1 MSSIRKQSI
10 ISSILVYIGFALG
23 FINTYLFT
31 REGSF
36 SESQYGLTGAFI
48 AIANVMYSFALLG
61 MQSYIYKFYPYY
73 NDNLP
78 RKQNDMITWALVV
91 SLIGFAL
98 VTIGGLALKDLV
110 IRKFGTN
117 SAELVQ
123 YYYWIFPF
131 GLGLTIYSVLEA
143 YAWQLKR
150 SVVTNY
156 LRELQFR
163 IFTTILIVLFLVGVI
178 KNFDVFIKLYSL
190 TYFLIAAILF
200 ILLWKK
206 RELFITFSFSRVSKK
221 FFKKIVTLAAFV
233 WSGNLIYNVA
243 NVFDTIILAAV
254 LPNGLAFA
262 GIFTL
267 AQNIAS
273 LVQAPQR
280 GIISASVAPLAQA
293 WKDKDMTRIRRIY
306 QRSSINMLVFSIGMF
321 ALITLNFIDGVET
334 FHLKSTYVQAL
345 PVFLFIGLMRI
356 LDMGTGLNS
365 QIIGTST
372 FWRFEFFTGMA
383 LLAMALPLNYYLTK
397 SLGVIGPAISNLIA
411 FTIYNSIRCI
421 FLYRKFGM
429 QPFTIKSLYT
439 VLLGAAGYLLT
450 YYLFKEKQGF
460 LWICIRSAVFVIIYA
475 TGIISLKLTAD
486 VEAVLLGFRDRI
498 YRKKKV
504 G

>member
-10 ISSILVYIGFALG
+10 ISSVLVYIGFALG
-23 FINTYLFT
+23 FLNTYLFT

-48 AIANVMYSFALLG
+48 AIANVMYSFAMLG
-61 MQSYIYKFYPYY
+61 MQSYIYKFFPYY
-73 NDNLP
+73 SDNLP
-78 RKQNDMITWALVV
+78 RKQNDMITWALLV

-98 VTIGGLALKDLV
+98 VMLGGIVFKQLV
-110 IRKFGTN
+110 IRKFGTT
-117 SAELVQ
+117 SPELVT

-150 SVVTNY
+150 SVFTNF

-163 IFTTILIVLFLVGVI
+163 IFTTVLIVLFLFGVI
-178 KNFDVFIKLYSL
+178 RNFDLFIKLYSF
-190 TYFLIAAILF
+190 TYFLIAGALF
-200 ILLWKK
+200 IVLWRK
-206 RELFITFSFSRVSKK
+206 RELFITFSISRVSKK
-221 FFKKIVTLAAFV
+221 FFKKIITLAAFV

-273 LVQAPQR
+273 LIQAPQR
-280 GIISASVAPLAQA
+280 GIISASIAPLAKA
-293 WKDKDMTRIRRIY
+293 WKDKDMEKIRVVY

-321 ALITLNFIDGVET
+321 ALITLNFTDGVET
-334 FHLKSTYVQAL
+334 FQLKSTYVQAL

-372 FWRFEFFTGMA
+372 FWRFEFFTGIV

-411 FTIYNSIRCI
+411 FTIYNLIRCI
-421 FLYRKFGM
+421 FLYQKFKM
-429 QPFTIKSLYT
+429 QPFTIRSLYT
-439 VLLGAAGYLLT
+439 LLLGIFGYAIT
-450 YYLFKEKQGF
+450 YYLFRDRQGF
-460 LWICIRSAVFVIIYA
+460 IWICVRSLLFVSIYA
-475 TGIISLKLTAD
+475 TGIVMLKVTPDIAGI
-486 VEAVLLGFRDRI
+486 LGTV
-498 YRKKKV
+498 RKKIRR